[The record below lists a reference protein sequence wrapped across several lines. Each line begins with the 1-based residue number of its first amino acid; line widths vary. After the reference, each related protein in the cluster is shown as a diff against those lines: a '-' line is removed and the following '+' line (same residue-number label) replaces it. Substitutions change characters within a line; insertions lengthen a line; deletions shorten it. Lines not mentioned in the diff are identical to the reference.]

1 MTGNNDSSMH
11 QERTDYSRGFES
23 SLRRRVAQAVE
34 EDDEL
39 VASSVMYSLFSPSE
53 IVAGAY
59 AGHSLNLEIEE
70 AVVCF
75 VVARRAAADERAA
88 DKQALSGSVD
98 PEANK
103 VDATRMTKFID
114 EYSRRL
120 LADS

>member
-23 SLRRRVAQAVE
+23 SLRRRVAKAVE

-70 AVVCF
+70 
-75 VVARRAAADERAA
+75 
-88 DKQALSGSVD
+88 KLLSAL
-98 PEANK
+98 
-103 VDATRMTKFID
+103 
-114 EYSRRL
+114 
-120 LADS
+120 